1 MELCLEMASWGL
13 VRFSLISPS
22 ELSLSM
28 VYYKLVRTSHI
39 PSNLERALDD
49 MTESSVSESS
59 NGRRAATTAA
69 SA

>member
-22 ELSLSM
+22 ELSLSL

-39 PSNLERALDD
+39 SSNLERALDD
-49 MTESSVSESS
+49 MTESFVSESS